1 MARYTDP
8 VCRLCRR
15 EGLKLFLKG
24 SRCYSKKCSFERRPT
39 PPGQHGVRRRKVG
52 DYGLQ
57 LREKQKVRRVYGVLE
72 KQFRNYF
79 IEATRHT
86 GVTGESLL
94 RSLELRLDNVVYRLG
109 YAPSRAAARQ
119 MVAHGHF
126 AVNGVPTKADDR
138 IVQLRLIAPKAEREL
153 QPTTTSARWVAPDS
167 IHLTLKFIGE
177 VAETRIVDID
187 ESLAGL
193 TWKAFQASVHGVG
206 FWLATGAR
214 TPRSPTMGLTWQA
227 PVTGPAAGSPYT
239 RTALTYT

>member
-79 IEATRHT
+79 IEATRHS

-94 RSLELRLDNVVYRLG
+94 RSLELRLDNAVFRLG

-126 AVNGVPTKADDR
+126 AVNGVPTNIPSYSLKVGDR
-138 IVQLRLIAPKAEREL
+138 IEVRESHKEREL
-153 QPTTTSARWVAPDS
+153 FKVVKETLRSHQAPDW
-167 IHLTLKFIGE
+167 L
-177 VAETRIVDID
+177 
-187 ESLAGL
+187 SLD
-193 TWKAFQASVHGVG
+193 
-206 FWLATGAR
+206 
-214 TPRSPTMGLTWQA
+214 
-227 PVTGPAAGSPYT
+227 PAKMAGSVL
-239 RTALTYT
+239 ALPRRDQMPLDFNEQLVVEYYSR